1 MEALS
6 VKLGI
11 FASLFG
17 VLGLLGL
24 AVLLASVIWLVIRVA
39 NWDSVLPALLGVLLS
54 VAMVAGGLI
63 LSPAPD
69 YRPEPLKMPWETLL
83 DWVGSLR
90 DGKAE
95 DEEPSENGETTP
107 ENEAAAAPESES
119 GEPAAPENGEPTPP
133 EDSEPEEIESIDV
146 AGAPDQ
152 G

>member
-54 VAMVAGGLI
+54 VAMVAGGLV

-107 ENEAAAAPESES
+107 ESES

>member
-54 VAMVAGGLI
+54 VAMVAGGLV

-69 YRPEPLKMPWETLL
+69 YRPEPLKMPWE
-83 DWVGSLR
+83 R
-90 DGKAE
+90 A
-95 DEEPSENGETTP
+95 TP
-107 ENEAAAAPESES
+107 TAQSTIS
-119 GEPAAPENGEPTPP
+119 QGPAASFAT
-133 EDSEPEEIESIDV
+133 
-146 AGAPDQ
+146 A
-152 G
+152 

>member
-54 VAMVAGGLI
+54 VAMVAGGLV

-69 YRPEPLKMPWETLL
+69 YQPEPLKMPWETLL

-95 DEEPSENGETTP
+95 DEKPSENGETTP
-107 ENEAAAAPESES
+107 ENEAAAAP
-119 GEPAAPENGEPTPP
+119 
-133 EDSEPEEIESIDV
+133 
-146 AGAPDQ
+146 
-152 G
+152 